1 MSGLSSFVGL
11 SLEEARAALAAC
23 KGKRD
28 EATIGLLIGAL
39 TSEHWQIKKEASDTL
54 VAIGPPVAEK
64 LTVTFKNGTEE
75 QRSWVMKVMARIK
88 GPECI
93 PWMQK
98 LYTSREHTFRASVLE
113 AVNEI
118 PGGEAAQFLLD
129 ALEDES
135 WLNRVAA
142 AGYLERRGREILKSL
157 QKGFMEGS
165 GDLKYWCL
173 RLLVQICGQEATG
186 FLRKGLTSDDPSIRH
201 YVIRSM
207 EDVHDDWTHRL
218 LIEALADQNWANR
231 KTAATILQLRGRRAV
246 SDLVNCLK
254 SDNLDVIYWAIKA
267 LATIGDERALKPL
280 ESLLHQSTNQ
290 QVIEWIMTSLATFRT
305 AYTARILVEAS
316 YEFPSHGDFIR
327 NKLLDFG
334 VPAVRPLLEYIKS
347 PNREL
352 KTFTR
357 GILLDM
363 GFPAMGGLL
372 KTLDNSP
379 RGEFDS
385 LLEDIGRLPD
395 ERLKDLLAGGEV
407 DLGQVHRLAESLE
420 SRALPSMSTLNLKLS
435 DKDLQDLKS
444 AAAKRRGEGQE
455 GGAEIE
461 ATEGGSDAEIDE
473 LLSRALELDASDI
486 HIKSNLPPIF
496 RIQGVLTQTDLPPMV
511 PARVR
516 DFMKRIAG
524 ERRLAEFDECKELDL
539 AYEIRD
545 VCRFR
550 VNFYSEL
557 DGPGIAFRIIPSR
570 VLSLADLR
578 LPKVFKDIC
587 NNRQGL
593 VLVTGPTGAGK
604 STTLAAMIDYIN
616 QTREEHIITIED
628 PVEFRHINRKSI
640 ITYRELG
647 TNTHAFSNA
656 LRGALR
662 QDPDV
667 ILVGEMRDADTINLA
682 IIASETGHLVLST
695 LHTMCASETIDRIL
709 SQFPPGGHNQITK
722 ALADSL
728 RAIIS
733 QVLVPTVDGKRCPAM
748 EILIK
753 TYAVANLIREEK
765 LNQIDQAIIAGREL
779 GMQSRD
785 DHLVRLVREHAI
797 TAEAALAYCLDKTDV
812 MKKLR
817 TVR

>member
-1 MSGLSSFVGL
+1 VSNLSSFVGL
-11 SLEEARAALAAC
+11 PLEDARAALGAC

-28 EATIGLLIGAL
+28 DATVAVLVGAID
-39 TSEHWQIKKEASDTL
+39 SEHWQIKKEASDML
-54 VAIGPPVAEK
+54 VAIGPSVAEPLK
-64 LTVTFKNGTEE
+64 QTFVAGNEE
-75 QRSWVMKVMARIK
+75 QRSWVMKILARIK
-88 GPECI
+88 GSECI
-93 PWMQK
+93 PWLRK
-98 LYTSREHTFRASVLE
+98 LYTSRDHTFRAAVLE
-113 AVNEI
+113 AASLV
-118 PGGEAAQFLLD
+118 GGAEAEQFLFEG
-129 ALEDES
+129 LEDDS

-142 AGYLERRGREILKSL
+142 AGFLERRGKEILKSL
-157 QKGFMEGS
+157 QKGFMDGS
-165 GDLKYWCL
+165 GDMKYWCL
-173 RLLVQICGQEATG
+173 RLLVQICGEEAIG
-186 FLRKGLTSDDPSIRH
+186 FLRKGLSSDDPSIRH

-207 EDVHDDWTHRL
+207 EDVQDDWTHRL
-218 LIEALADQNWANR
+218 LIEGLSDENWANR

-246 SDLVNCLK
+246 ADLVNCLK

-280 ESLLHQSTNQ
+280 ESLVHQSTNG
-290 QVIEWIMTSLATFRT
+290 QVTEWLITALATFRT

-316 YEFPSHGDFIR
+316 YEFPSHADFIR
-327 NKLLDFG
+327 MKLLEFG

-347 PNREL
+347 PNRDL

-363 GFPAMGGLL
+363 GFSAMAGLL

-379 RGEFDS
+379 RGEFDG
-385 LLEDIGRLPD
+385 LLEDLGRLPD
-395 ERLKDLLAGGEV
+395 ERLKDLLSGGEV
-407 DLGQVHRLAESLE
+407 DMGQVHRLAESLE

-435 DKDLQDLKS
+435 DKDLKDIKQV
-444 AAAKRRGEGQE
+444 AAKRRGEAGVEAVQPADE
-455 GGAEIE
+455 GE
-461 ATEGGSDAEIDE
+461 ANIDE
-473 LLSRALELDASDI
+473 LLTKALELEASDI
-486 HIKSNLPPIF
+486 HLKSNLPPIF
-496 RIQGVLTQTDLPPMV
+496 RIHGVLTQTDLPPV
-511 PARVR
+511 EPAKVKRYMR
-516 DFMKRIAG
+516 RIAG
-524 ERRLAEFDECKELDL
+524 ESRVEEFEQRAELDL

-557 DGPGIAFRIIPSR
+557 DGPGIAFRVIPNR

-578 LPKVFKDIC
+578 FPKVFKDIC

-628 PVEFRHINRKSI
+628 PVEFRHQNRKSI
-640 ITYRELG
+640 ITYRELI
-647 TNTHAFSNA
+647 TNTKSFSNA

-667 ILVGEMRDADTINLA
+667 ILVGEMRDAETINLA
-682 IIASETGHLVLST
+682 IIAAETGHLVLST

-709 SQFPPGGHNQITK
+709 SVFPPGGHGQITK

-728 RAIIS
+728 RAVIS
-733 QVLVPTVDGKRCPAM
+733 QILVPTVDGKRCPAM

-785 DHLVRLVREHAI
+785 DHLVKLVKEHVV
-797 TAEAALAYCLDKTDV
+797 TAETAIAYCLDKNDV

-817 TVR
+817 SVR